1 MIQLHLCKAMYTAGH
16 TEVAGPLSTMVETLG
31 ETVLMSEMTAD
42 WDPGMLSQDQSRL
55 AYIE

>member
-1 MIQLHLCKAMYTAGH
+1 MYTAGH